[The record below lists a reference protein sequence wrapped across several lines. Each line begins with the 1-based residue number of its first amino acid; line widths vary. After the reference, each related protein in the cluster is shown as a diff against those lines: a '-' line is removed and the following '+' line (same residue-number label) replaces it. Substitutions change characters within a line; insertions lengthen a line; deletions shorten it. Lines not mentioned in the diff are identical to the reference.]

1 MSCCCHVCKE
11 LFLCVLLP
19 VVAVFHFDKQS
30 AVNPFR
36 IWEAQIRNARLDTHL
51 FEFNCLLLVS
61 AASVRYM
68 EQPPQFRIAVH
79 IPIRPRH
86 DIDLLCVLTSHCV
99 FHIHLHSPLF
109 CIFRN
114 IHMSDINVCNP

>member
-1 MSCCCHVCKE
+1 MSCCCHICKE
-11 LFLCVLLP
+11 LFLRVLLP

-68 EQPPQFRIAVH
+68 EQRLHSRMYMSDGLMNIFRLSV
-79 IPIRPRH
+79 IPTSKATVQHGRYVINLH
-86 DIDLLCVLTSHCV
+86 GCVL
-99 FHIHLHSPLF
+99 L
-109 CIFRN
+109 
-114 IHMSDINVCNP
+114 M